1 MLLIPE
7 FMWMPSG
14 RGGIR
19 CCGSIR
25 GVVVIIIMIIQT
37 GIHFIPRIS
46 IVINI
51 GPTTTVPTTHYG
63 MERCGRRHVPT
74 SDVMIDGRDGTV
86 VDIVII
92 IMFDGTVVLL
102 LLLLLLL

>member
-19 CCGSIR
+19 CCGSIC
-25 GVVVIIIMIIQT
+25 GVVVIIITIILIIQT

-51 GPTTTVPTTHYG
+51 GPTTTVPTTYYG

-102 LLLLLLL
+102 MLLL